1 MKGKI
6 MKSEANKEYLEKLDT
21 SFEQAKNGETIS
33 FSLEELRE
41 MEADNWTP
49 GKKVLEFLQK

>member
-1 MKGKI
+1 ML
-6 MKSEANKEYLEKLDT
+6 SEENKEYLEKLDA

-33 FSLEELRE
+33 FS

-49 GKKVLEFLQK
+49 TKKVIDFLKK